1 MYEKGNK
8 HIDSACMYEMYTNDI
23 NFIFKNILV

>member
-1 MYEKGNK
+1 MKKVITIN
-8 HIDSACMYEMYTNDI
+8 SACMYEMYNNDI